1 VARPVRLFTKK
12 RGHRRTGSKTLAS
25 AGEILFFG
33 FVFVMG
39 AVFLTLLLVK
49 LVLPEW
55 RANHEFVETTAKLL
69 GKEVEPSA
77 DNNRAQ
83 TYRPRALISYQ
94 VEGKEYETWTYDI
107 TGSYNSGRDDAEAQ
121 LDRLQVGREYKCWYD
136 PLDPQRAVLVRGYS
150 WWFWLLVLAPL
161 GFMLIGGGRLIYA
174 LWQWGKSPEHRAAQ
188 GQPGRLELFDELDVR
203 SKLLPSVPRDDN
215 ITNSPGTH
223 LKYRLPINA
232 SQSWRLFAAT
242 LTCLIW
248 NGIVVFFIVIAIRNH
263 LRGIADWWLDAFIVP
278 FLAAGGYL
286 IYFFIRELL
295 IATGVGP
302 TQLEI
307 SEHPL
312 LPGQA
317 YDLYLSQTGHLT
329 MNYVEIALECEET
342 STYRQGTDSRTES
355 CTVFRHP
362 VFEQREFE
370 VLPGT
375 PYEARCRLEVPAGVM
390 HSFRANH
397 NEVQWKLVVRGDV
410 AGWPNFERA
419 YSIIVLPPKQLPAG
433 VASQLTRQLAG
444 QHS

>member
-33 FVFVMG
+33 FVFVIG
-39 AVFLTLLLVK
+39 AVFLTLLLAK

-55 RANHEFVETTAKLL
+55 RANHEFVETTATVLDKRIEEQTNRGRNLTFRP
-69 GKEVEPSA
+69 EVQI
-77 DNNRAQ
+77 R
-83 TYRPRALISYQ
+83 YQ
-94 VEGKEYETWTYDI
+94 VNGENFEIWTYDI
-107 TGSYNSGRDDAEAQ
+107 TGAYSSGRDDKQ
-121 LDRLQVGREYKCWYD
+121 TLLDRLQVGREYKCWYD

-161 GFMLIGGGRLIYA
+161 GFMLIGGGRFIYA

-188 GQPGRLELFDELDVR
+188 GQPARLELFDELDIR

-223 LKYRLPINA
+223 LKYRLPINS

-242 LTCLIW
+242 MTCLVW
-248 NGIVVFFIVIAIRNH
+248 NGIVVFFVVIAIRNH
-263 LRGIADWWLDAFIVP
+263 LRGSADWWLDAFIVP
-278 FLAAGGYL
+278 FLAAGGFL

-312 LPGQA
+312 APGQS

-329 MNYVEIALECEET
+329 INHVEIALECQET
-342 STYRQGTDSRTES
+342 STYRQGTDSRTEHR
-355 CTVFRHP
+355 TVFRRP

-375 PYEARCRLEVPAGVM
+375 PYEARCQLEVPAGAM
-390 HSFRANH
+390 HSFKANH

-410 AGWPNFERA
+410 AGWPNFERSF
-419 YSIIVLPPKQLPAG
+419 SIVVLPPMRLPAG
-433 VASQLTRQLAG
+433 VLNQPAPQLVE